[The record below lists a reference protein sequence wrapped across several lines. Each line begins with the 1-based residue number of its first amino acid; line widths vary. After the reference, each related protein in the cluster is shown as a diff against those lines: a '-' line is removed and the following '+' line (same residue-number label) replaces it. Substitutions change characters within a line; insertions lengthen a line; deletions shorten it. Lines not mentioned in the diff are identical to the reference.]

1 MVMMLTLLP
10 LVFSWL
16 DWLGSPKPK
25 LPKTT
30 LRVGVGEPEDDCD
43 CDGNDVDVD
52 VATIGLLLV

>member
-16 DWLGSPKPK
+16 DWLGSPKTK
-25 LPKTT
+25 

>member
-16 DWLGSPKPK
+16 DWLGVKPK
-25 LPKTT
+25 

-52 VATIGLLLV
+52 VTTIGLLLV